1 MAVYAGFHCVTGW
14 SRLGNLWEGV
24 SARTIADLAEVRPEA
39 RFVVVRD
46 THGFI
51 TDLPLADL
59 LAEDVLLATHHDGQ
73 PLSAE
78 HGGPV
83 RLVVP
88 RLYAWK
94 SCKWIERIEFVAD
107 NRPGFW
113 ESRGYHD
120 RGDPWREERYR
131 R

>member
-1 MAVYAGFHCVTGW
+1 ML
-14 SRLGNLWEGV
+14 REGV
-24 SARTIADLAEVRPEA
+24 IHGA
-39 RFVVVRD
+39 
-46 THGFI
+46 HGF
-51 TDLPLADL
+51 TTNLALAD
-59 LAEDVLLATHHDGQ
+59 DVLLATHHDGQ
-73 PLSAE
+73 PLTAE

-83 RLVVP
+83 RLIVS

-94 SCKWIERIEFVAD
+94 SCQWIEEIEFVTG

-120 RGDPWREERYR
+120 RGDPWKEERYR